1 MRKIIFILTLLP
13 LLCACSHIADD
24 EQLIYVAPETAKRT
38 VLLED
43 FTGQRCVNCPKG
55 TEVIEQ
61 LQKEYGDNIVA
72 VGIYSGDF
80 GKQPNGKLL
89 PLTTETG
96 CEYFDHYVAGYGQ
109 PIGMVNRHGAVN
121 YTDWTAK
128 VREELARESSVSM
141 QLEAQVAEG
150 QIIINVGTKAIGTT
164 YSGNLQVWVLED
176 GIIGTQY
183 MPDGSINKEYVHNHV
198 LRTPVNGTWGEA
210 INLAAGEQKTQQLTQ
225 TISSNW
231 NTQNLSI
238 VAFVYNDS
246 GVEQAI
252 KVNITQ

>member
-1 MRKIIFILTLLP
+1 MKKILYILTLLP

-24 EQLIYVAPETAKRT
+24 NQLIYVAPETAKRT

-80 GKQPNGKLL
+80 GKQANGKLL

-121 YTDWTAK
+121 YTDWTAT

-141 QLEAQVAEG
+141 QLEAQLVEG
-150 QIIINVGTKAIGTT
+150 HIIIHVGTKAIGTA

-176 GIIGTQY
+176 GITGTQ
-183 MPDGSINKEYVHNHV
+183 
-198 LRTPVNGTWGEA
+198 
-210 INLAAGEQKTQQLTQ
+210 
-225 TISSNW
+225 
-231 NTQNLSI
+231 
-238 VAFVYNDS
+238 
-246 GVEQAI
+246 
-252 KVNITQ
+252 